1 MDRTTWT
8 LNTEQYSVLT
18 FSTFR
23 HHKYSW
29 PWSWGWERLKLDNAW
44 CHHWI
49 LAITKP
55 ANVLSA
61 GERHHRY
68 HFNMVENHT
77 DFLTFQDRS
86 VMREQSCWRKEGRSA
101 QAFSPSTWELF
112 FGLQCPVHCC
122 GISVKILWSIRYA
135 PSWTIK
141 LKAVSEKWEE
151 VERRINGEEDG
162 TSGHHHL
169 LPLRRHSHLP
179 WTEVDIICSL
189 GRIQKIYMQVWG
201 APTERAWRDI
211 WPWLLDIGEKN
222 SFYTPLPTPRPF
234 IIWIL

>member
-1 MDRTTWT
+1 MSS
-8 LNTEQYSVLT
+8 LNPCNYKAGQRSLCWRA
-18 FSTFR
+18 SP
-23 HHKYSW
+23 S
-29 PWSWGWERLKLDNAW
+29 
-44 CHHWI
+44 
-49 LAITKP
+49 
-55 ANVLSA
+55 LSFQ
-61 GERHHRY
+61 H
-68 HFNMVENHT
+68 

-179 WTEVDIICSL
+179 WTEVYIICSL
-189 GRIQKIYMQVWG
+189 GRIQNNLHAGMRRTYRTSMAQYLTLTSWYRWEK
-201 APTERAWRDI
+201 
-211 WPWLLDIGEKN
+211 LLLYIATY
-222 SFYTPLPTPRPF
+222 F
-234 IIWIL
+234 